1 MENNGGIP
9 LQAYLDER
17 MDYLVAQKRLN
28 NENDKV
34 LSGDEIKDLIACMIE
49 YHLISPSLFFSSP
62 PASSR

>member
-17 MDYLVAQKRLN
+17 MDYLIAQKRLN

-34 LSGDEIKDLIACMIE
+34 LSGDEIKDLIAL
-49 YHLISPSLFFSSP
+49 HD
-62 PASSR
+62 